1 MHCHEMFHLIG
12 FATQSFFAN
21 HIMSFLSYHYE
32 IKIKIKIDTQPKQNL
47 VLFSTMVKGVPM
59 FAMTWGEAMQQILG
73 QKLARSCFGKHA
85 IARGGS
91 VIGREP
97 DSQINEETF
106 VRKVQRVDV
115 KVEIEDFDCFEIN
128 RCF

>member
-1 MHCHEMFHLIG
+1 MHCHRDVSFDWICD
-12 FATQSFFAN
+12 TIFFAN
-21 HIMSFLSYHYE
+21 HIVSFLFYHYD
-32 IKIKIKIDTQPKQNL
+32 IKIDTQPKQKL

-59 FAMTWGEAMQQILG
+59 YAMTWGEAMQQILG

-97 DSQINEETF
+97 DSQINEETS

>member
-1 MHCHEMFHLIG
+1 M
-12 FATQSFFAN
+12 
-21 HIMSFLSYHYE
+21 
-32 IKIKIKIDTQPKQNL
+32 
-47 VLFSTMVKGVPM
+47 VLLSTMVKGVPM
-59 FAMTWGEAMQQILG
+59 YAMTWGEAMQQILG

-97 DSQINEETF
+97 GSQINEETS
-106 VRKVQRVDV
+106 VQKVQRVDV
-115 KVEIEDFDCFEIN
+115 KVEIEDFDCFEIY